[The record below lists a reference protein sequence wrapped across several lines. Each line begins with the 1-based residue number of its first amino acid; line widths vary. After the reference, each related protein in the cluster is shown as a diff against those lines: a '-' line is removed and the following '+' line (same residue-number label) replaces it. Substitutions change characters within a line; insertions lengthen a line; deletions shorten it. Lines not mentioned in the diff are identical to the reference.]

1 MTDSSRISSVNY
13 VFALGELKMHPYR
26 TSEATRARSGS
37 IRLNISQSVI
47 RVVTIAT
54 LCLLGFS
61 AAAAQRWQYDYG
73 RQCVEHGRKGVQPVG
88 VNPAFGFPAGYIAV
102 GQTNSPTLCGTTDVY
117 VIRTDL
123 NGATVWEA
131 VFNIAGN
138 DIGYD
143 IHECRFA
150 PPGLPGAPAP
160 AAGDLIIAGTTAGPV
175 CGGTRINDAFLL
187 RINAAGTV
195 VKWLQTYGTAQG
207 QEDAY
212 DLVEATTGNNAFSTA
227 PGDIVFSGLARNNA
241 GSADGYIV
249 RVKGGTGAQ
258 IWGMT
263 YGGNAND
270 EFRGVDEA
278 TVNLAAGATGDILAA
293 GMSASFG
300 GANQVMLVRV
310 NGNNGLIGAAP
321 QGSLIYGSNNFL
333 DRAFAVQEL
342 TVGGNAGNIIVAGTT
357 RGVPAGSASTN
368 LEILLLKTGPSPCNV
383 LLDQMYGDN
392 GARQDFAMDV
402 REIVSAGAGLN
413 TGNIVVTGTS
423 NIPVTVSG
431 FGLNDVFLMEVNPF
445 TLVPAGLGFMIY
457 GGAASDGGES
467 VAETPANATGTSGGF
482 IVCGFERSN
491 LAMAGDPQ
499 DVYLIKTNAL
509 GSSGCNELRITPD
522 NRPPAFPRTCPGV
535 VRTALGANCPMQT
548 APVAVSWPTQLCFAF
563 PKPGADPED
572 LSIDLDRDGSF
583 YPNPIRRGEVLTVM
597 MEGATGAVDISVANT
612 VGEIVSQ
619 SEEAADVGAGAVS
632 ISTAGWSAGT
642 YMVTVGDGMNL
653 RTIRVTV
660 IE

>member
-143 IHECRFA
+143 IHEGRFA

-402 REIVSAGAGLN
+402 REIVSAGADRGHRHLAPPGHGLR
-413 TGNIVVTGTS
+413 VRS
-423 NIPVTVSG
+423 
-431 FGLNDVFLMEVNPF
+431 ERR
-445 TLVPAGLGFMIY
+445 VPPGGQPRHAG
-457 GGAASDGGES
+457 
-467 VAETPANATGTSGGF
+467 
-482 IVCGFERSN
+482 
-491 LAMAGDPQ
+491 AGRARLHD
-499 DVYLIKTNAL
+499 
-509 GSSGCNELRITPD
+509 LR
-522 NRPPAFPRTCPGV
+522 
-535 VRTALGANCPMQT
+535 
-548 APVAVSWPTQLCFAF
+548 
-563 PKPGADPED
+563 
-572 LSIDLDRDGSF
+572 
-583 YPNPIRRGEVLTVM
+583 RRGERRRGVGCRDAGERDRHLRRLHRLRVRA
-597 MEGATGAVDISVANT
+597 EQSGDGGRSPGCISHQDQCSRLLRLQRT
-612 VGEIVSQ
+612 PHHPRQ
-619 SEEAADVGAGAVS
+619 P
-632 ISTAGWSAGT
+632 SAG
-642 YMVTVGDGMNL
+642 VPADLPRSGADRARRQLPDADGPGRRLMAHPALL
-653 RTIRVTV
+653 RLPEAGSRPRGSLDRPRS
-660 IE
+660 